1 MRGYARIARMISK
14 SANSGTS
21 DKPVSPTPAPK
32 RSPAPMI
39 SEEADRAIFKV
50 QIRYAMVSFAL
61 AVLGIVLLA
70 IVGAKY
76 PHSVFTRHLMENRFL
91 FIGVSFLWLIPF
103 LIGQIKQSSLR
114 LQYGRQYAEQQ
125 RWGTVV
131 AALRSFTQFEQRP
144 FDRTGEAHY
153 LLAQAYDRLN
163 RKDQARKCR
172 EWIRKRRASSE
183 WARRIG
189 PGASPAAST
198 LAANRVKKAPM
209 PTPTIENTTFGA
221 SPAASRRA
229 DRPAQ
234 TFTKPTRRKRF

>member
-1 MRGYARIARMISK
+1 MTPKSADSGTSSK
-14 SANSGTS
+14 SASAAPAA
-21 DKPVSPTPAPK
+21 KRAPAPI
-32 RSPAPMI
+32 I
-39 SEEADRAIFKV
+39 SEEADRVIFKV

-103 LIGQIKQSSLR
+103 LIGQIKQSALR
-114 LQYGRQYAEQQ
+114 LQFGRQYAEQQ

-163 RKDQARKCR
+163 RKDQAVKCR
-172 EWIRKRRASSE
+172 DWIRKRRPASE
-183 WARRIG
+183 YAKRIG
-189 PGASPAAST
+189 TGVSPTIASIGAS
-198 LAANRVKKAPM
+198 RVKKAPVAD
-209 PTPTIENTTFGA
+209 TTTFDT
-221 SPAASRRA
+221 AATPRRA
-229 DRPAQ
+229 DRPGQ
-234 TFTKPTRRKRF
+234 TLTKPTRRKRF